1 MLDSR
6 GHYTWINEIT
16 NDGLPKAIG
25 ILRNFLET
33 DQLQDYRPYP
43 KQAVFHAIGSNKRNR
58 LLSAGNQ
65 NGKSLLNQTLIP
77 TPGGFVEIGKLQPGD
92 FVYAVDGTPTRV
104 TGVFPQGRR
113 KTWRVTTTDGAHLDA
128 DGDHY
133 WIVRRHTSKKWESI
147 TTKGMLEAPPTIRF
161 ILPERPAF
169 LGFQMHLIV
178 DPYLLG
184 ALIGDGCLS
193 GKYVGIS
200 SADEEIIDYCRKMAP
215 EYQTQ
220 IVKLPMH
227 HGKIHYDYRFQTTTA
242 RINLLAQRL
251 EILGLRY
258 RKGKEKF
265 IPEVYQWAP
274 IQDRLALLQGLMD
287 TDGSTGSYNN
297 CRNKPYMSRSYE
309 TTSWQLAQ
317 DVLRLIRGLGMS
329 ASIRRQHQIY
339 KGRDYYSWRV
349 NIFQG
354 GVSVFRLQRKT
365 EVESSCWKPMR
376 NLLIKS
382 IEPAEEGEC
391 TCISIAHESRVFLA
405 GEGFVPTRNTYSC
418 GAEMAMHLTGEYP
431 SWWKGKRFAEPI
443 LGWAASKNGAATR
456 DNPQLRLFGPPGQLG
471 TGMIPKR
478 CILPTMS
485 GRDKTTTGLYDF
497 AYVRH
502 ITGGLSMIRFRSY
515 EQSRE
520 AWQGPKVDVVWFD
533 EEPPLDIYEEGL
545 ARTIASKG
553 ITMMSFTPLLGYST
567 VVNMYMRDPEPDVSG
582 RHWTR
587 MTIDDALHL
596 SDEEKATEIARWPKH
611 QRRARIEGL
620 PLMGVGQ
627 IFPYSDEEIS
637 TQPFK
642 IPEWWHRLGGID
654 VASNSQNPRAHPT
667 AAVEIA
673 IDPNTDCI
681 YAIRE
686 YRKQGTN
693 PAENAMVIKRWG
705 KNLKW
710 AWPKDAMNTEKGT
723 GKQLMELYKEEGL
736 KALSI
741 HAQFENVK
749 DRRKDGSAGNTTST
763 VSVERGIMEM
773 ALRFENEMLK
783 IFSTCPLLLEEVRQ
797 YHRDDDMKVVKEMDD
812 LLDALRYAIMM
823 KRFARP
829 DAPERPGGS
838 LELPEP
844 ILGF

>member
-1 MLDSR
+1 MLSKPDC
-6 GHYTWINEIT
+6 TWINKISD
-16 NDGLPKAIG
+16 NGLPKAIG

-43 KQAVFHAIGSNKRNR
+43 KQAIFHAIGATKRNR

-65 NGKSLLNQTLIP
+65 NGK
-77 TPGGFVEIGKLQPGD
+77 
-92 FVYAVDGTPTRV
+92 
-104 TGVFPQGRR
+104 
-113 KTWRVTTTDGAHLDA
+113 
-128 DGDHY
+128 
-133 WIVRRHTSKKWESI
+133 
-147 TTKGMLEAPPTIRF
+147 
-161 ILPERPAF
+161 
-169 LGFQMHLIV
+169 
-178 DPYLLG
+178 
-184 ALIGDGCLS
+184 
-193 GKYVGIS
+193 
-200 SADEEIIDYCRKMAP
+200 
-215 EYQTQ
+215 
-220 IVKLPMH
+220 
-227 HGKIHYDYRFQTTTA
+227 
-242 RINLLAQRL
+242 
-251 EILGLRY
+251 
-258 RKGKEKF
+258 
-265 IPEVYQWAP
+265 
-274 IQDRLALLQGLMD
+274 
-287 TDGSTGSYNN
+287 
-297 CRNKPYMSRSYE
+297 
-309 TTSWQLAQ
+309 
-317 DVLRLIRGLGMS
+317 
-329 ASIRRQHQIY
+329 
-339 KGRDYYSWRV
+339 
-349 NIFQG
+349 
-354 GVSVFRLQRKT
+354 
-365 EVESSCWKPMR
+365 
-376 NLLIKS
+376 
-382 IEPAEEGEC
+382 
-391 TCISIAHESRVFLA
+391 
-405 GEGFVPTRNTYSC
+405 TYSC

-478 CILPTMS
+478 CIVPAMS

-502 ITGGLSMIRFRSY
+502 ITGGLSMVRFRSY

-553 ITMMSFTPLLGYST
+553 VTMMSFTPLLGYST
-567 VVNMYMRDPEPDVSG
+567 VVNMYMRDPEPEVSG

-596 SDEEKATEIARWPKH
+596 SEEEKATEIARWPKH

-627 IFPYSDEEIS
+627 IFPYSDEEIMVE
-637 TQPFK
+637 PFK
-642 IPEWWHRLGGID
+642 IPDYWHRLGGLD

-681 YAIRE
+681 YVVRE

-710 AWPKDAMNTEKGT
+710 AWPKDAMMTEKGT
-723 GKQLMELYKEEGL
+723 GSQLMELYKEEGL

-741 HAQFENVK
+741 HAQFDNIK
-749 DRRKDGSAGNTTST
+749 DLRKNQRHQNTNTST

-783 IFSTCPLLLEEVRQ
+783 IFSTCPMLLEEVRQ

-823 KRFARP
+823 KRYARP
-829 DAPERPGGS
+829 DAPERPSGYH
-838 LELPEP
+838 ELPEP